1 MDIDFSIF
9 QSMLENSNK
18 ETGVVASFYDKVV
31 RTGVIMPNGLPEF
44 KEKAYVRIKTRDNAD
59 VFDQPASQEHI
70 HRFPLEYKRYL
81 LEKQEVK
88 QGTPL
93 TEFAFLSKTQLE
105 ACKYRGI
112 FTVERLAEL
121 EDDKAHSIGLT
132 EEKELA
138 IKFIEASKNNKKIDD
153 FTKKEKKYQA
163 EIKKLK
169 EQIEELKTQLK
180 EKENG

>member
-9 QSMLENSNK
+9 QNMLENSK
-18 ETGVVASFYDKVV
+18 RETNVFATFYDKVI
-31 RTGVIMPNGLPEF
+31 RTGLFMPNGLPEF
-44 KEKAYVRIKTRDNAD
+44 KERIYVRIKTRDNAD

-70 HRFPLEYKRYL
+70 QRFPVEYKRYL
-81 LEKQEVK
+81 LEKKEIS

-93 TEFAFLSKTQLE
+93 SEFAFLSKLQIET
-105 ACKYRGI
+105 CKHAGV
-112 FTVERLAEL
+112 FTVERLSTI
-121 EDDKAHSIGLT
+121 EDEKAKALGLT
-132 EEKELA
+132 EEKEYA
-138 IKFIEASKNNKKIDD
+138 IKFLEVSKNNKKIDD

-180 EKENG
+180 EKVDG